1 MKVTKKGFFL
11 TVFVLLL
18 GAFFVL
24 APPFACVLVRNYL
37 VAYENRQEAMKE
49 DHWVY
54 NATGKR
60 YVYHDG
66 SVIQNDSKVLDNVT
80 YYFDSKGYVKTG
92 WVQDKGKLYYRNSD
106 GSPVSGWFEDEN
118 GKYYLLE
125 DGSPTIGWADIEN
138 KKYYFVHSRI
148 HLSII

>member
-92 WVQDKGKLYYRNSD
+92 WVQDKASSITAILTVPRFPAGLKTKT
-106 GSPVSGWFEDEN
+106 GSI
-118 GKYYLLE
+118 
-125 DGSPTIGWADIEN
+125 TC
-138 KKYYFVHSRI
+138 
-148 HLSII
+148 